1 MEFKA
6 FKNCS
11 LVWVAKAICEGLFL
25 LEKAVVQMRFLGM
38 LSVILLATLI
48 GGQFSARLKLP
59 AVVGELLA
67 GIIVG
72 PAVLNL
78 VQPTEIIKVFS
89 DIGVIFLMFLAG
101 LDSDLKTLKR
111 LLRPSVL
118 VAGFGMIVP
127 IIIAYF
133 TGILFAF
140 SQVESLFLGLTFS
153 ATSVSIS
160 VAVLQE
166 MGRLQGKEGMTILG
180 AAVADDLLSIILL
193 SIVSG
198 LTGVSEPGSN
208 KGKDLILSLLTQ
220 AAFLIL
226 LVFVSVYVI
235 PRLINLSQRLTL
247 PVPETLVAMII
258 VVLASWGAEKVGLSN
273 VIGAFFAGLALNRT
287 SAQKTLKKNFTVI
300 GYSSFIPIFFVS
312 IGLNMSIKGILN
324 DFILFFVLVI
334 GSVFSKLVGAGLGAK
349 IAGFSNSSSL
359 IVGTGMVSRGE
370 MALVVAQMGLT
381 NHLLAPAAYST
392 VIGAIIMTTVV
403 SPFLL
408 KWSISKM
415 AQK

>member
-1 MEFKA
+1 MK
-6 FKNCS
+6 
-11 LVWVAKAICEGLFL
+11 
-25 LEKAVVQMRFLGM
+25 FLGM
-38 LSVILLATLI
+38 LSVILIATLI

-59 AVVGELLA
+59 VVVGELLA

-72 PAVLNL
+72 PAVFNL
-78 VQPTEIIKVFS
+78 VQPTGIIKVFS

-101 LDSDLKTLKR
+101 LDSDLKTLKK
-111 LLRPSVL
+111 LLRPSLL

-166 MGRLQGKEGMTILG
+166 MDRLQGKEGMTILG
-180 AAVADDLLSIILL
+180 AAVADDFLSILLL

-208 KGKDLILSLLTQ
+208 MGKNLLLSLLIQ
-220 AAFLIL
+220 AAFLIF

-235 PRLINLSQRLTL
+235 PRLIDLSQRLTL

-258 VVLASWGAEKVGLSN
+258 VVMASWGADKVGLSN
-273 VIGAFFAGLALNRT
+273 VIGAFFAGLALNCT

-312 IGLNMSIKGILN
+312 IGLDMSIKGILN
-324 DFILFFVLVI
+324 DFILFLVLVI

-349 IAGFSNSSSL
+349 LAGFSNSSSL
-359 IVGTGMVSRGE
+359 LVGTGMVSRGE
-370 MALVVAQMGLT
+370 MALVVAQIGLT

-415 AQK
+415 VQK

>member
-1 MEFKA
+1 
-6 FKNCS
+6 
-11 LVWVAKAICEGLFL
+11 
-25 LEKAVVQMRFLGM
+25 M

-78 VQPTEIIKVFS
+78 VQPTGIIKVFS

-166 MGRLQGKEGMTILG
+166 MGRIQGKEGMTILG
-180 AAVADDLLSIILL
+180 AAVADDLLSILLL

-198 LTGVSEPGSN
+198 LTGVSEPGSD
-208 KGKDLILSLLTQ
+208 KDKDLILSLLTQ

-349 IAGFSNSSSL
+349 IAGFSNSSAL
-359 IVGTGMVSRGE
+359 LVGTGMVSRGE

>member
-1 MEFKA
+1 MK
-6 FKNCS
+6 
-11 LVWVAKAICEGLFL
+11 
-25 LEKAVVQMRFLGM
+25 FLGM
-38 LSVILLATLI
+38 LVVILFATLI

-67 GIIVG
+67 GIIIG
-72 PAVLNL
+72 PAVFNL
-78 VQPTEIIKVFS
+78 VQPSGIIKVLS

-101 LDSDLKTLKR
+101 LDSDIKTLKK

-118 VAGFGMIVP
+118 VAAFGMIVP
-127 IIIAYF
+127 IVTAYA
-133 TGILFAF
+133 TGIFFNF

-166 MGRLQGKEGMTILG
+166 MGRLKGKEGMTILG
-180 AAVADDLLSIILL
+180 AAVADDLLSILLL

-198 LTGVSEPGSN
+198 LTGVSEQGSSM
-208 KGKDLILSLLTQ
+208 GKNFIVSLFIQ

-226 LVFVSVYVI
+226 LVFLSVYVI
-235 PRLINLSQRLTL
+235 PRLIGLSQRLTL

-258 VVLASWGAEKVGLSN
+258 VLLSSWGAEKVGLSN
-273 VIGAFFAGLALNRT
+273 VIGAFFAGLALNHT

-300 GYSSFIPIFFVS
+300 SYSSFIPVFFVS
-312 IGLNMSIKGILN
+312 IGLDMSIKGILH
-324 DFILFFVLVI
+324 DFILFIVLVI
-334 GSVFSKLVGAGLGAK
+334 GGVFSKLVGAGLGAK

-359 IVGTGMVSRGE
+359 LVGNGMVSRGE
-370 MALVVAQMGLT
+370 MALVVAQIGLT
-381 NHLLAPAAYST
+381 NHLLAPAVYST
-392 VIGAIIMTTVV
+392 VIGAIIMTTVI

-408 KWSISKM
+408 KWSILRMDKNE
-415 AQK
+415 

>member
-1 MEFKA
+1 
-6 FKNCS
+6 
-11 LVWVAKAICEGLFL
+11 
-25 LEKAVVQMRFLGM
+25 MRFLGM

-78 VQPTEIIKVFS
+78 VQPTEIIKVLS

-127 IIIAYF
+127 IIITYF

-166 MGRLQGKEGMTILG
+166 MGRIQGKEGMTILG
-180 AAVADDLLSIILL
+180 AAVADDLLSILLL

-349 IAGFSNSSSL
+349 IAGFSNSSAL
-359 IVGTGMVSRGE
+359 LVGTGMVSRGE

>member
-1 MEFKA
+1 
-6 FKNCS
+6 
-11 LVWVAKAICEGLFL
+11 
-25 LEKAVVQMRFLGM
+25 MRFLGM

-101 LDSDLKTLKR
+101 LDSDLKALKR

-258 VVLASWGAEKVGLSN
+258 VVMASWGAEKVGLSN

-312 IGLNMSIKGILN
+312 IGLDMSIKGILN

-349 IAGFSNSSSL
+349 IAGFSNSSAL
-359 IVGTGMVSRGE
+359 LVGTGMVSRGE

-408 KWSISKM
+408 KWSITKM

>member
-1 MEFKA
+1 
-6 FKNCS
+6 
-11 LVWVAKAICEGLFL
+11 
-25 LEKAVVQMRFLGM
+25 MRFLGM

-78 VQPTEIIKVFS
+78 VQPTEIIKVLS

-166 MGRLQGKEGMTILG
+166 MGRLEGKEGMTILG

-235 PRLINLSQRLTL
+235 PRLVNLSQRLTL

-349 IAGFSNSSSL
+349 IAGFSNSSAL
-359 IVGTGMVSRGE
+359 LVGTGMVSRGE

>member
-1 MEFKA
+1 M
-6 FKNCS
+6 
-11 LVWVAKAICEGLFL
+11 
-25 LEKAVVQMRFLGM
+25 QMRFLGM

-78 VQPTEIIKVFS
+78 VQPTGIIKVFS
-89 DIGVIFLMFLAG
+89 DIGVILLMFLAG
-101 LDSDLKTLKR
+101 LDSDLKTLKK

-127 IIIAYF
+127 IIIAYM
-133 TGILFAF
+133 TGILFTF
-140 SQVESLFLGLTFS
+140 SQAESLFLGLTFS

-166 MGRLQGKEGMTILG
+166 MGRLEGKEGMTILG
-180 AAVADDLLSIILL
+180 AAVADDLLSILLL

-198 LTGVSEPGSN
+198 LTGVSEPGLN
-208 KGKDLILSLLTQ
+208 KGTDLIISLLIQ
-220 AAFLIL
+220 AAFLIF
-226 LVFVSVYVI
+226 LVFVSVYI
-235 PRLINLSQRLTL
+235 LPRLIMLSQRLTL

-258 VVLASWGAEKVGLSN
+258 VVLASWGVEKVGLSN

-287 SAQKTLKKNFTVI
+287 SAQKTLKKNFRVI
-300 GYSSFIPIFFVS
+300 GYSSFIPIFFAS
-312 IGLNMSIKGILN
+312 IGLDMSIKGILK

-349 IAGFSNSSSL
+349 LAGFNNSSSL
-359 IVGTGMVSRGE
+359 LVGTGMVSRGE
-370 MALVVAQMGLT
+370 MALVVAQMGL
-381 NHLLAPAAYST
+381 NNYLLAPAAYST

-408 KWSISKM
+408 KWSIAKM
-415 AQK
+415 TQK

>member
-1 MEFKA
+1 
-6 FKNCS
+6 
-11 LVWVAKAICEGLFL
+11 
-25 LEKAVVQMRFLGM
+25 M

-78 VQPTEIIKVFS
+78 VQPTEIIKVLS

-111 LLRPSVL
+111 LLRSSVL

-133 TGILFAF
+133 TGILSAF

-349 IAGFSNSSSL
+349 IAGYSNSSAL
-359 IVGTGMVSRGE
+359 LVGTGMVSRGE

>member
-1 MEFKA
+1 M
-6 FKNCS
+6 
-11 LVWVAKAICEGLFL
+11 
-25 LEKAVVQMRFLGM
+25 QMRFLGM

-349 IAGFSNSSSL
+349 IAGFSNSSAL
-359 IVGTGMVSRGE
+359 LVGTGMVSRGE

-415 AQK
+415 A

>member
-1 MEFKA
+1 MK
-6 FKNCS
+6 
-11 LVWVAKAICEGLFL
+11 
-25 LEKAVVQMRFLGM
+25 FLGM

-101 LDSDLKTLKR
+101 LDSDLKALKR

-133 TGILFAF
+133 TGIIFAF

-180 AAVADDLLSIILL
+180 AAVADDLLSILLL

-226 LVFVSVYVI
+226 LVLVSVYII

-258 VVLASWGAEKVGLSN
+258 VVMASWGAEKVGLSN

-312 IGLNMSIKGILN
+312 IGLDMSIKGILN

-349 IAGFSNSSSL
+349 IAGFSNSSAL
-359 IVGTGMVSRGE
+359 LVGTGMVSRGE

-415 AQK
+415 VQK

>member
-1 MEFKA
+1 MK
-6 FKNCS
+6 
-11 LVWVAKAICEGLFL
+11 
-25 LEKAVVQMRFLGM
+25 FLGM
-38 LSVILLATLI
+38 LVVILIATLI

-67 GIIVG
+67 GIIIG
-72 PAVLNL
+72 PAVFNL
-78 VQPTEIIKVFS
+78 VQPSGIIKVFS

-101 LDSDLKTLKR
+101 LDSDIKTLKR

-118 VAGFGMIVP
+118 VAAFGMIVP
-127 IIIAYF
+127 IIIAYM
-133 TGILFAF
+133 TGILFKF
-140 SQVESLFLGLTFS
+140 SEVESLFLGLTFS

-166 MGRLQGKEGMTILG
+166 MGRLEGKEGMTILG
-180 AAVADDLLSIILL
+180 AAVADDLLSILLL

-208 KGKDLILSLLTQ
+208 MGKDLALSLLIQ

-226 LVFVSVYVI
+226 LVLLSVYVI

-247 PVPETLVAMII
+247 PVPETLVTMII
-258 VVLASWGAEKVGLSN
+258 VAFASWGAEEVGLSN

-287 SAQKTLKKNFTVI
+287 SAQKTLKKNFIVI

-312 IGLNMSIKGILN
+312 IGLDMSIKGILH
-324 DFILFFVLVI
+324 DFILFIVLVI
-334 GSVFSKLVGAGLGAK
+334 GGVFSKLVGAGLGAK

-359 IVGTGMVSRGE
+359 LVGTGMVSRGE
-370 MALVVAQMGLT
+370 MALVVAQIGLT

-392 VIGAIIMTTVV
+392 VIGAIIMTTVI

-408 KWSISKM
+408 KWSILKM
-415 AQK
+415 DKMDKNE

>member
-1 MEFKA
+1 MK
-6 FKNCS
+6 
-11 LVWVAKAICEGLFL
+11 
-25 LEKAVVQMRFLGM
+25 FLGM
-38 LSVILLATLI
+38 LVVILIATLI

-67 GIIVG
+67 GIIIG
-72 PAVLNL
+72 PAVFNL
-78 VQPTEIIKVFS
+78 VQPSGIIKVFS

-101 LDSDLKTLKR
+101 LDSDIKTLKR

-118 VAGFGMIVP
+118 IAAFGMIVP
-127 IIIAYF
+127 IIIAYM
-133 TGILFAF
+133 TGILFKF
-140 SQVESLFLGLTFS
+140 SEVESLFLGLTFS

-166 MGRLQGKEGMTILG
+166 MGRLEGKEGMTILG
-180 AAVADDLLSIILL
+180 AAVADDLLSILLL

-208 KGKDLILSLLTQ
+208 MGKDLALSLLIQ

-226 LVFVSVYVI
+226 LVLLSVYVI

-247 PVPETLVAMII
+247 PVPETLVTMII
-258 VVLASWGAEKVGLSN
+258 VAFASWGAEEVGLSN

-287 SAQKTLKKNFTVI
+287 SAQKTLKKNFIVI

-312 IGLNMSIKGILN
+312 IGLDMSIKGILH
-324 DFILFFVLVI
+324 DFILFIVLVI
-334 GSVFSKLVGAGLGAK
+334 GGVFSKLVGAGLGAK

-359 IVGTGMVSRGE
+359 LVGTGMVSRGE
-370 MALVVAQMGLT
+370 MALVVAQIGLT
-381 NHLLAPAAYST
+381 NHLLASAAYST
-392 VIGAIIMTTVV
+392 VIGAIIMTTVI

-408 KWSISKM
+408 KWSILKM
-415 AQK
+415 DKNE

>member
-1 MEFKA
+1 MKDFQELFSGLGCLG
-6 FKNCS
+6 NYES
-11 LVWVAKAICEGLFL
+11 LFL
-25 LEKAVVQMRFLGM
+25 FEKVGLQMQFLGM
-38 LSVILLATLI
+38 LVVILFATLI

-67 GIIVG
+67 GIIIG
-72 PAVLNL
+72 PAVFNL
-78 VQPTEIIKVFS
+78 VHPSGIIKVLS

-101 LDSDLKTLKR
+101 LDSDIKTLKK

-118 VAGFGMIVP
+118 VAAFGMIVP
-127 IIIAYF
+127 IVTAYA
-133 TGILFAF
+133 TGIFFNF

-166 MGRLQGKEGMTILG
+166 MGRLKVKEGMTILG
-180 AAVADDLLSIILL
+180 AAVADDLLSILLL

-198 LTGVSEPGSN
+198 LTGVSEQGSSM
-208 KGKDLILSLLTQ
+208 GKNFIVSLFIQ

-226 LVFVSVYVI
+226 LVFLGVYVI
-235 PRLINLSQRLTL
+235 PRLIGLSQRLTL

-258 VVLASWGAEKVGLSN
+258 VLLSSWGAEKVGLSN
-273 VIGAFFAGLALNRT
+273 VIGAFFAGLALNHI

-300 GYSSFIPIFFVS
+300 SYSSFIPVFFVS
-312 IGLNMSIKGILN
+312 IGLDMSIKGILH
-324 DFILFFVLVI
+324 DFILFIVLVI
-334 GSVFSKLVGAGLGAK
+334 GGVFSKLVGAGLGAK

-359 IVGTGMVSRGE
+359 LVGNGMVSRGE
-370 MALVVAQMGLT
+370 MALVVAQIGLT
-381 NHLLAPAAYST
+381 NHLLAPAVYST
-392 VIGAIIMTTVV
+392 VIGAIIMTTVI

-408 KWSISKM
+408 KWSIIKM
-415 AQK
+415 DKDK

>member
-1 MEFKA
+1 
-6 FKNCS
+6 
-11 LVWVAKAICEGLFL
+11 
-25 LEKAVVQMRFLGM
+25 M

-78 VQPTEIIKVFS
+78 VQPTEIIKVLS

-111 LLRPSVL
+111 LLRSSVL

-133 TGILFAF
+133 TGILSAF

-349 IAGFSNSSSL
+349 IAGFSNSSAL
-359 IVGTGMVSRGE
+359 LVGTGMVSRGE

>member
-1 MEFKA
+1 
-6 FKNCS
+6 
-11 LVWVAKAICEGLFL
+11 
-25 LEKAVVQMRFLGM
+25 M

-312 IGLNMSIKGILN
+312 IGLDMSIKGILN

-349 IAGFSNSSSL
+349 VAGFSNSSAL
-359 IVGTGMVSRGE
+359 LVGTGMVSRGE

-408 KWSISKM
+408 KWSIAKM
-415 AQK
+415 TQK

>member
-1 MEFKA
+1 
-6 FKNCS
+6 
-11 LVWVAKAICEGLFL
+11 
-25 LEKAVVQMRFLGM
+25 MRFLGM

-78 VQPTEIIKVFS
+78 VQPTEIIKVLS

-166 MGRLQGKEGMTILG
+166 MGRLEGKEGMTILG

-258 VVLASWGAEKVGLSN
+258 VVMASWGAEKVGLSN

-349 IAGFSNSSSL
+349 IAGFSNSSAL
-359 IVGTGMVSRGE
+359 LVGTGMVSRGE

-408 KWSISKM
+408 KWSIAKM
-415 AQK
+415 TQK

>member
-1 MEFKA
+1 
-6 FKNCS
+6 
-11 LVWVAKAICEGLFL
+11 
-25 LEKAVVQMRFLGM
+25 MRFLGM

-59 AVVGELLA
+59 AVIGELLA

-78 VQPTEIIKVFS
+78 VQPTGIIKVFS

-198 LTGVSEPGSN
+198 LTGVSEPSSN

-312 IGLNMSIKGILN
+312 IGSNMSIKGILN

-349 IAGFSNSSSL
+349 IAGFSNSSAL
-359 IVGTGMVSRGE
+359 LVGTGMVSRGE

-381 NHLLAPAAYST
+381 KHLLAPAAYST

>member
-1 MEFKA
+1 
-6 FKNCS
+6 
-11 LVWVAKAICEGLFL
+11 
-25 LEKAVVQMRFLGM
+25 MRFLGI

-78 VQPTEIIKVFS
+78 VQPTEIIKVLS

-166 MGRLQGKEGMTILG
+166 MGRIQGKEGMTILG
-180 AAVADDLLSIILL
+180 AAVADDLLSILLL

-208 KGKDLILSLLTQ
+208 KDKDLILSLLTQ

-349 IAGFSNSSSL
+349 IAGFSNSSAL
-359 IVGTGMVSRGE
+359 LVGTGMVSRGE

>member
-1 MEFKA
+1 
-6 FKNCS
+6 
-11 LVWVAKAICEGLFL
+11 
-25 LEKAVVQMRFLGM
+25 MRFLGM

-235 PRLINLSQRLTL
+235 PRLIKLSQRLTL

-258 VVLASWGAEKVGLSN
+258 VVMASWGAEKVGLSN

-287 SAQKTLKKNFTVI
+287 SAQKSLKKNFTVI

-349 IAGFSNSSSL
+349 IAGFSNSSAL
-359 IVGTGMVSRGE
+359 LVGTGMVSRGE

-392 VIGAIIMTTVV
+392 VIGAIIMTTIV

-408 KWSISKM
+408 KWSIAKM

>member
-1 MEFKA
+1 
-6 FKNCS
+6 
-11 LVWVAKAICEGLFL
+11 
-25 LEKAVVQMRFLGM
+25 MRFLGM

-67 GIIVG
+67 GIIIG

-78 VQPTEIIKVFS
+78 VQPTGIIKVFS

-101 LDSDLKTLKR
+101 LDSDLKTLKK

-127 IIIAYF
+127 IIIAYM

-140 SQVESLFLGLTFS
+140 SQAESLFLGLTFS

-180 AAVADDLLSIILL
+180 AAVADDLLSILLL

-349 IAGFSNSSSL
+349 IAGFSNSSAL
-359 IVGTGMVSRGE
+359 LVGTGMVSRGE

>member
-1 MEFKA
+1 
-6 FKNCS
+6 
-11 LVWVAKAICEGLFL
+11 
-25 LEKAVVQMRFLGM
+25 MRFLGM
-38 LSVILLATLI
+38 LSVILLATLL

-59 AVVGELLA
+59 AVIGELLA

-78 VQPTEIIKVFS
+78 VQPTGIIKVFS

-111 LLRPSVL
+111 LLRSSVL

-198 LTGVSEPGSN
+198 LTGVSEPSSN

-312 IGLNMSIKGILN
+312 IGSNMSIKGILN

-349 IAGFSNSSSL
+349 IAGFSNSSAL
-359 IVGTGMVSRGE
+359 LVGTGMVSRGE

-408 KWSISKM
+408 KWSIAKM
-415 AQK
+415 TQK

>member
-1 MEFKA
+1 MK
-6 FKNCS
+6 
-11 LVWVAKAICEGLFL
+11 
-25 LEKAVVQMRFLGM
+25 FLGM
-38 LSVILLATLI
+38 LVVILIATLI

-67 GIIVG
+67 GIIIG
-72 PAVLNL
+72 PAVFNL
-78 VQPTEIIKVFS
+78 VQPSGIIKVFS

-101 LDSDLKTLKR
+101 LDSDIKTLKR

-118 VAGFGMIVP
+118 VAAFGMIVP
-127 IIIAYF
+127 IIIAYM
-133 TGILFAF
+133 TGILFKF
-140 SQVESLFLGLTFS
+140 SEVESLFLGLTFS

-166 MGRLQGKEGMTILG
+166 MGRLEGKEGMTILG
-180 AAVADDLLSIILL
+180 AAVADDLLSILLL

-208 KGKDLILSLLTQ
+208 MGKDLALSLLIQ

-226 LVFVSVYVI
+226 LVLLSVYVI

-247 PVPETLVAMII
+247 PVPETLVTMII
-258 VVLASWGAEKVGLSN
+258 VAFASWGAEEVGLSN

-287 SAQKTLKKNFTVI
+287 SAQKTLKKNFIVI

-312 IGLNMSIKGILN
+312 IGLDMSIKGILH
-324 DFILFFVLVI
+324 DFILFIVLVI
-334 GSVFSKLVGAGLGAK
+334 GGVFSKLVGAGLGAK

-359 IVGTGMVSRGE
+359 LVGTGMVSRGE
-370 MALVVAQMGLT
+370 MALVIAQIGLT

-392 VIGAIIMTTVV
+392 VIGAIIMTTVI

-408 KWSISKM
+408 KWSIIKM
-415 AQK
+415 DKNE

>member
-1 MEFKA
+1 
-6 FKNCS
+6 
-11 LVWVAKAICEGLFL
+11 
-25 LEKAVVQMRFLGM
+25 MRFLGM

-101 LDSDLKTLKR
+101 LDSDLKTLKK

-133 TGILFAF
+133 TGIIFAF

-226 LVFVSVYVI
+226 LVLVSAYVM

-258 VVLASWGAEKVGLSN
+258 VIMASWGADKVGLSN
-273 VIGAFFAGLALNRT
+273 VIGAFFVGLSLNRT
-287 SAQKTLKKNFTVI
+287 SARKTLKKNFTVI

-312 IGLNMSIKGILN
+312 IGLDMSIKGILN
-324 DFILFFVLVI
+324 DFILFLVLVI

-349 IAGFSNSSSL
+349 LAGFSNSSSL
-359 IVGTGMVSRGE
+359 LVGTGMVSRGE
-370 MALVVAQMGLT
+370 MALVVAQIGLT

-415 AQK
+415 VQK

>member
-1 MEFKA
+1 
-6 FKNCS
+6 
-11 LVWVAKAICEGLFL
+11 
-25 LEKAVVQMRFLGM
+25 M

-78 VQPTEIIKVFS
+78 VQPTEIIKVLS

-101 LDSDLKTLKR
+101 LDSDLKTLKK

-127 IIIAYF
+127 IIIAYV
-133 TGILFAF
+133 TGIIFAF
-140 SQVESLFLGLTFS
+140 SQAESLFLGLTFS

-166 MGRLQGKEGMTILG
+166 MGRLEGKEGMTILG
-180 AAVADDLLSIILL
+180 AAVADDLLSILLL

-258 VVLASWGAEKVGLSN
+258 VLFASWGAEKVGLSN
-273 VIGAFFAGLALNRT
+273 VIGAFFAGLSLNRT

-349 IAGFSNSSSL
+349 IAGFSNSSAL
-359 IVGTGMVSRGE
+359 LVGTGMVSRGE

>member
-1 MEFKA
+1 
-6 FKNCS
+6 
-11 LVWVAKAICEGLFL
+11 
-25 LEKAVVQMRFLGM
+25 MRFLGM

-78 VQPTEIIKVFS
+78 VQPTEIIKVLS

-349 IAGFSNSSSL
+349 IAGFSNSSAL
-359 IVGTGMVSRGE
+359 LVGTGMVSRGE

>member
-1 MEFKA
+1 
-6 FKNCS
+6 
-11 LVWVAKAICEGLFL
+11 
-25 LEKAVVQMRFLGM
+25 MRFLGM
-38 LSVILLATLI
+38 MSVILLATLI

-78 VQPTEIIKVFS
+78 VQPTEIIKVLS

-101 LDSDLKTLKR
+101 LDSDLKTLNK
-111 LLRPSVL
+111 LLRPSIL

-127 IIIAYF
+127 IIIAYM

-140 SQVESLFLGLTFS
+140 SQAESLFLGLTFS

-166 MGRLQGKEGMTILG
+166 MGRLEGKEGMTILG
-180 AAVADDLLSIILL
+180 AAVADDLLSILLL

-349 IAGFSNSSSL
+349 IAGFSNSSAL
-359 IVGTGMVSRGE
+359 LVGTGMVSRGE

>member
-1 MEFKA
+1 M
-6 FKNCS
+6 
-11 LVWVAKAICEGLFL
+11 
-25 LEKAVVQMRFLGM
+25 QMRFLGM

-349 IAGFSNSSSL
+349 IAGFSNSSAL
-359 IVGTGMVSRGE
+359 LVGTGMVSRGE

>member
-1 MEFKA
+1 
-6 FKNCS
+6 
-11 LVWVAKAICEGLFL
+11 
-25 LEKAVVQMRFLGM
+25 MRFLGM

-78 VQPTEIIKVFS
+78 VQPTEIIKVLS

-258 VVLASWGAEKVGLSN
+258 VVMASWGAEKVGLSN

-312 IGLNMSIKGILN
+312 IGLDMSIKGILN

-349 IAGFSNSSSL
+349 IAGFSNSSAL
-359 IVGTGMVSRGE
+359 LVGTGMVSRGE

>member
-1 MEFKA
+1 
-6 FKNCS
+6 
-11 LVWVAKAICEGLFL
+11 
-25 LEKAVVQMRFLGM
+25 MRFLGM
-38 LSVILLATLI
+38 LSVILVATLI
-48 GGQFSARLKLP
+48 GGQFSARIKLP

-78 VQPTEIIKVFS
+78 VQPTGIIKVFS
-89 DIGVIFLMFLAG
+89 DIGVILLMFLAG
-101 LDSDLKTLKR
+101 LDGDLKTLKK

-208 KGKDLILSLLTQ
+208 KDKDLILSLLTQ

-349 IAGFSNSSSL
+349 IAGFSNSSAL
-359 IVGTGMVSRGE
+359 LVGTGMVSRGE

-392 VIGAIIMTTVV
+392 IIGAIIMTTVV

>member
-1 MEFKA
+1 
-6 FKNCS
+6 
-11 LVWVAKAICEGLFL
+11 
-25 LEKAVVQMRFLGM
+25 M

-78 VQPTEIIKVFS
+78 VQPTEIIKVLS

-349 IAGFSNSSSL
+349 IAGFSNSSAL
-359 IVGTGMVSRGE
+359 LVGTGMVSRGE

>member
-1 MEFKA
+1 
-6 FKNCS
+6 
-11 LVWVAKAICEGLFL
+11 
-25 LEKAVVQMRFLGM
+25 MRFLGM

-78 VQPTEIIKVFS
+78 VQPTEIIKVLS

-111 LLRPSVL
+111 LLRSSVL

-133 TGILFAF
+133 TGILSAF

-349 IAGFSNSSSL
+349 IAGFNNSSAL
-359 IVGTGMVSRGE
+359 LVGTGMVSRGE

>member
-1 MEFKA
+1 
-6 FKNCS
+6 
-11 LVWVAKAICEGLFL
+11 
-25 LEKAVVQMRFLGM
+25 MRFLGI

-78 VQPTEIIKVFS
+78 VQPTEIIKVLS

-118 VAGFGMIVP
+118 VAGFSMIVP

-166 MGRLQGKEGMTILG
+166 MGRIQGKEGMTILG
-180 AAVADDLLSIILL
+180 AAVADDLLSILLL

-208 KGKDLILSLLTQ
+208 KDKDLILSLLTQ

-349 IAGFSNSSSL
+349 IAGFSNSSAL
-359 IVGTGMVSRGE
+359 LVGTGMVSRGE

>member
-1 MEFKA
+1 MK
-6 FKNCS
+6 
-11 LVWVAKAICEGLFL
+11 
-25 LEKAVVQMRFLGM
+25 FLGM
-38 LSVILLATLI
+38 LVVILIATLI

-67 GIIVG
+67 GIIIG
-72 PAVLNL
+72 PAVFNL
-78 VQPTEIIKVFS
+78 VQPSGIIKVFS

-101 LDSDLKTLKR
+101 LDSDIKTLKR

-118 VAGFGMIVP
+118 VAAFGMIVP
-127 IIIAYF
+127 IIIAYM
-133 TGILFAF
+133 TGILFKF

-166 MGRLQGKEGMTILG
+166 MGRLEGKEGMTILG
-180 AAVADDLLSIILL
+180 AAVADDLLSILLL

-198 LTGVSEPGSN
+198 LTGISEPGSN
-208 KGKDLILSLLTQ
+208 MGKDLALSLLIQ

-226 LVFVSVYVI
+226 LVLLSVYVI

-247 PVPETLVAMII
+247 PVPETLVTMII
-258 VVLASWGAEKVGLSN
+258 VAFASWGAEEVGLSN

-312 IGLNMSIKGILN
+312 IGLDMSIKGILH
-324 DFILFFVLVI
+324 DFFLFIVLVI
-334 GSVFSKLVGAGLGAK
+334 GGVFSKLVGAGLGAK

-359 IVGTGMVSRGE
+359 LVGTGMVSRGE
-370 MALVVAQMGLT
+370 MALVVAQIGLT

-392 VIGAIIMTTVV
+392 VIGAIIMTTVI

-408 KWSISKM
+408 KWSILKM
-415 AQK
+415 DKMDKNE

>member
-1 MEFKA
+1 MK
-6 FKNCS
+6 
-11 LVWVAKAICEGLFL
+11 
-25 LEKAVVQMRFLGM
+25 FLGM

-78 VQPTEIIKVFS
+78 VQPTENIKVFS

-101 LDSDLKTLKR
+101 LDSDLKTLKK

-127 IIIAYF
+127 IIIAYV

-198 LTGVSEPGSN
+198 LTGVSESGSN
-208 KGKDLILSLLTQ
+208 KGKDLIISLLTQ

-226 LVFVSVYVI
+226 LVLVSVYVI
-235 PRLINLSQRLTL
+235 PRLMNLSQRLTL

-258 VVLASWGAEKVGLSN
+258 VVMASWGAEKVGLSN
-273 VIGAFFAGLALNRT
+273 VIGAFFAGLALNHT

-312 IGLNMSIKGILN
+312 IGLDMSIKGILN
-324 DFILFFVLVI
+324 DFILFLVLVI

-349 IAGFSNSSSL
+349 LAGFSNSSSL
-359 IVGTGMVSRGE
+359 LIGTGMVSRGE

>member
-1 MEFKA
+1 M
-6 FKNCS
+6 
-11 LVWVAKAICEGLFL
+11 
-25 LEKAVVQMRFLGM
+25 QMRFLGM

-78 VQPTEIIKVFS
+78 VQPTEIIKVLS

-349 IAGFSNSSSL
+349 IAGFSNSSAL
-359 IVGTGMVSRGE
+359 LVGTGMVSRGE

-408 KWSISKM
+408 KWSIAKM